1 MRDYGLHLGIA
12 FQMVDDQLDYLGTP
26 TKLGKNIGDDLAEGK
41 VTLPLIVAMRNGQPH
56 QKAFV
61 ENAIRTGGVENLP
74 EMLQLVNATGA
85 LNYTYEQA
93 NKQRCQA
100 MGCLNNVADSEF
112 KDSMSTLVNFVVD
125 RHH

>member
-1 MRDYGLHLGIA
+1 M
-12 FQMVDDQLDYLGTP
+12 
-26 TKLGKNIGDDLAEGK
+26 
-41 VTLPLIVAMRNGQPH
+41 TLPLIVAMRNGLPD

-61 ENAIRTGGVENLP
+61 ENAIRNGGVENLP

-85 LNYTYEQA
+85 LKYTSEQS
-93 NKQRCQA
+93 NTQRCEA
-100 MGCLNNVADSEF
+100 MACLRNVADSQF